1 MIGHR
6 LYEHFRSPVISFM
19 PVHRMN
25 KKKPT
30 LFKDTYVRLFS
41 LNKRGRKRR
50 RKGRKRRKGVGEK
63 KEEEKSKSRETLKG
77 ATVSYQNV

>member
-25 KKKPT
+25 KKTDVIQGHVCSP
-30 LFKDTYVRLFS
+30 LFHEQT
-41 LNKRGRKRR
+41 RK
-50 RKGRKRRKGVGEK
+50 K
-63 KEEEKSKSRETLKG
+63 KEEKRKKKKKG
-77 ATVSYQNV
+77 SGGEEGRRKKVKVGKP